1 MTDRPRTEDLIRA
14 LAASPPPPALTGA
27 GIAWPMLGG
36 LAVTVGAA
44 LAVIGLRPDLGA
56 ALMLPQVAAK
66 TALPLVLAVLALVL
80 ALRSARPGRRLRAG
94 WLAAPA
100 AAALALFLQGLAQ
113 TPSGALLP
121 AIMGHSAAACLV
133 AITALSAPAIAL
145 GLWAARRGAP
155 LRPRLTGGLIGMAA
169 SAGAAA
175 GYALHCTEDSPLFF
189 TTWYGLAIV
198 IGTAIG
204 ALAGRR
210 VLRW

>member
-80 ALRSARPGRRLRAG
+80 ALRSARPGRRLRTG
-94 WLAAPA
+94 WLAGPA
-100 AAALALFLQGLAQ
+100 AVAMALFLQGLAQ

-121 AIMGHSAAACLV
+121 AIMGHSAAACLM

-155 LRPRLTGGLIGMAA
+155 LRPGLTGGLIGMAA